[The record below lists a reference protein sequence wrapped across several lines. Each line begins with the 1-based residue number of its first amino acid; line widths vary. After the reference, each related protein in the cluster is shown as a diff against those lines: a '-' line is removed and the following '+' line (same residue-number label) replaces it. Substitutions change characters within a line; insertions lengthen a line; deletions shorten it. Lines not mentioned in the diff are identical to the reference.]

1 MLVQV
6 VLLENHLQ
14 AFFLRMNEEFA
25 LVRRQQG
32 LEAVIVRYHFTN
44 QPFTNENL
52 LNRLILPFNIL
63 NTYFNLFVFF
73 SHNFTFYLVFAS
85 KRKMVRY
92 RVIAPA
98 HKRLATQDPSDS
110 QQGPFQ
116 SKAFQGFEHVLRT
129 AGIVT
134 TDPNLSPRRNRSL
147 IPPYHLA

>member
-92 RVIAPA
+92 RIVATPHKWLAP
-98 HKRLATQDPSDS
+98 
-110 QQGPFQ
+110 
-116 SKAFQGFEHVLRT
+116 
-129 AGIVT
+129 
-134 TDPNLSPRRNRSL
+134 
-147 IPPYHLA
+147 